1 MGRIM
6 ALDFGSKRCGLAVTD
21 PLQIIATPL
30 TTVETAKLQDF
41 FDEYLKNEIV
51 DCLVI
56 GEPVRNDG
64 TPTQLE
70 EKIQKFI
77 ETFQKKHSSVQIERQ
92 DEAYS
97 SQKATEAIRFSV
109 KSRKK
114 RQDKSLIDK
123 VSAFIILQ
131 EYMGWSL

>member
-30 TTVETAKLQDF
+30 TTVETTKLQDF
-41 FDEYLKNEIV
+41 FDEYLKNETV

-56 GEPVRNDG
+56 GEPIRNDG

-77 ETFQKKHSSVQIERQ
+77 EAFQKKHSTVQIARQ
-92 DEAYS
+92 NEAYT
-97 SQKATEAIRFSV
+97 SQMATEAIRFSV

-131 EYMGWSL
+131 EYMGWN

>member
-1 MGRIM
+1 M

-21 PLQIIATPL
+21 PLQIIASPL
-30 TTVETAKLQDF
+30 TTVETLKLIDF
-41 FDEYLKNEIV
+41 FDDYLKIEIV

-56 GEPVRNDG
+56 GEPLMKDG
-64 TPTQLE
+64 NPTQLE
-70 EKIQKFI
+70 EKIHKFI
-77 ETFQKKHSSVQIERQ
+77 ESFQKKHSTIKIARQ
-92 DEAYS
+92 NEAYT
-97 SQKATEAIRFSV
+97 SQMATEAIRFSV

-131 EYMGWSL
+131 EYMGWS

>member
-6 ALDFGSKRCGLAVTD
+6 ALDFGSKRCGMAVTD

-30 TTVETAKLQDF
+30 TTVETLKLIDF
-41 FDEYLKNEIV
+41 FDDYLKIEIV

-56 GEPVRNDG
+56 GEPLMKDG
-64 TPTQLE
+64 SPTQLE

-77 ETFQKKHSSVQIERQ
+77 ESFQKKHSTIKIARQ
-92 DEAYS
+92 NEAYT
-97 SQKATEAIRFSV
+97 SQMATEAIRFSV

-123 VSAFIILQ
+123 VSAFIILR
-131 EYMGWSL
+131 EYMGWS

>member
-6 ALDFGSKRCGLAVTD
+6 ALDYGTKRCGLAVTD

-30 TTVETAKLQDF
+30 TTVETAKLNDF
-41 FDEYLKNEIV
+41 FDDYLKTETV

-56 GEPVRNDG
+56 GEPVMNDG
-64 TPTQLE
+64 TPTMLE

-77 ETFQKKHSSVQIERQ
+77 ENFQKKHNQVQIARQ
-92 DEAYS
+92 NEAYT
-97 SQKATEAIRFSV
+97 SQMASEAIRFSV

-131 EYMGWSL
+131 EYMGWN